1 MATEKTET
9 QGESLS
15 KLAENERMLAKY
27 MADSRNISMNI
38 HPLKMFAKTKLE
50 LLHKIHEAAIRE
62 DSGIEEAKAALDLE
76 LQKNERDAKLD
87 GLVKDIDSLQQ
98 AFRETEIAL
107 RDNRDPTL
115 VDGLQNKLR
124 NTNANIASMRKI
136 YDTAI
141 QEIRATAGA
150 TAGAAPTS
158 GAAARATSG
167 AAGRGGRR
175 KYTTRIRRRGKKYRS
190 KKYRS
195 KKYKHRH
202 V

>member
-1 MATEKTET
+1 MATEKPKTKTKKELRR
-9 QGESLS
+9 SL
-15 KLAENERMLAKY
+15 KKNEKMHNAYMNERTPVM
-27 MADSRNISMNI
+27 DG

-62 DSGIEEAKAALDLE
+62 GSGIEEAKAALDLE
-76 LQKNERDAKLD
+76 LQKNERAAKLD

-98 AFRETEIAL
+98 SLRKTEIAL
-107 RDNRDPTL
+107 MYNQDPTL

-124 NTNANIASMRKI
+124 DTNANIASMRKI

-150 TAGAAPTS
+150 TAGAA
-158 GAAARATSG
+158 A
-167 AAGRGGRR
+167 RGGRR